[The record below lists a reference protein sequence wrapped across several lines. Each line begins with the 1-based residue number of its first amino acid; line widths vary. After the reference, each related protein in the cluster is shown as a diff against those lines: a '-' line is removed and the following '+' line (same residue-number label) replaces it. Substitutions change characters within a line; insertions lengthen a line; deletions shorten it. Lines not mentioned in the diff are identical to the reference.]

1 MRGGEGLHDLI
12 CDVLKHADM
21 EALLEVAASSSSSL
35 RPPESGQ
42 SAD

>member
-1 MRGGEGLHDLI
+1 MKGGEALDDLI
-12 CDVLKHADM
+12 SDVLKHAEM
-21 EALLEVAASSSSSL
+21 EALLEVVEGSSSSQ